1 MQIKCLHNMVQSYL
15 LHADL
20 PIYWSADHKAVWII
34 FSFLH
39 PDEIPPWMSSPE
51 LLALQHNLT
60 FPESATASP
69 IVRRMHRC
77 RRFSVDLS
85 MNILSCPTS
94 LLFVMKK
101 LAFSSHLLFSLS
113 CHVFVIYIFF
123 IFFFQTSKLGML
135 IFWQTLGMCLTHCA
149 WSNRG

>member
-1 MQIKCLHNMVQSYL
+1 
-15 LHADL
+15 
-20 PIYWSADHKAVWII
+20 
-34 FSFLH
+34 
-39 PDEIPPWMSSPE
+39 MSSPE

-135 IFWQTLGMCLTHCA
+135 IF
-149 WSNRG
+149 